1 MMNIVT
7 FTTDFGI
14 RDYYAATLKGRILC
28 YGLPMTFV
36 DITHQIDA
44 YNIVQAAFTLRNA
57 YTAFPKGTVHVVSIN
72 NFYEPDP
79 RFLLVLHDGHYFIS
93 ADNGL
98 FSLLFEEVPEYMYEL
113 PRPEST
119 KNQMSIEA
127 VQEIFAKAT
136 THVLKGKPLHEIG
149 VPTAKRVQRLSL
161 QPITGKDYIRGAV
174 IHVDNYENLILNID
188 RPIFDRIAQGRPFE
202 LYFKRFYPISE
213 LSQNY
218 ADVPVGELLCLF
230 NSAGLLEI
238 SVNMGKAATLFGL
251 TVDDTVQVDFL
262 PIE

>member
-1 MMNIVT
+1 MMNLVT
-7 FTTDFGI
+7 FTTDFGL

-28 YGLPMTFV
+28 YGIPITFV

-57 YTAFPKGTVHVVSIN
+57 YTSFPKGSIHVVSIN
-72 NFYEPDP
+72 NFYEQDP
-79 RFLLVLHDGHYFIS
+79 RFLLVLHNGHYFIS

-98 FSLLFEEVPEYMYEL
+98 FSLLFEELPEYMYEL
-113 PRPEST
+113 PRPEGMHS
-119 KNQMSIEA
+119 NLSVEG

-136 THVLKGKPLHEIG
+136 AQLLKGSPLHEIG

-161 QPITGKDYIRGAV
+161 QPIIGKDYIRGAI

-202 LYFKRFYPISE
+202 LYFKRFDPISQ

-218 ADVPVGELLCLF
+218 ADVPIGELLCLF

-238 SVNMGKAATLFGL
+238 AVNMGKAASLFGL
-251 TVDDTVQVDFL
+251 HVDDTVQLDFL
-262 PIE
+262 